1 MRDLALT
8 IDGGRYKAKN
18 LDDAFAEFI
27 ENDLSN
33 ADLHLD
39 RDNSAEQM
47 FIAYLRLASRWY
59 NYEKEIDQI
68 LHDVEKE

>member
-1 MRDLALT
+1 MRDIALT

-18 LDDAFAEFI
+18 LDDTFADFI
-27 ENDLSN
+27 ENDLVN
-33 ADLHLD
+33 ADLHLH

-47 FIAYLRLASRWY
+47 FIAYLRLASRWF